1 MNIFRKVL
9 IVILALSTPII
20 TTAKLNPTFTFSECF
35 LKYNTMNGET
45 EIILYN
51 LRFTDETRMSEDRFK
66 DMFDLTEFEIKDLA
80 YDSLEA
86 PTAIRV
92 LAQTKNFMRN
102 TPVQQLFS
110 NLLNTEAEVD
120 LGSGGPMEMKMNVL
134 IAMQKDM
141 YVADN
146 NALQVLH
153 NEKDNKILLE
163 FDLSDFPS
171 KPLEVVIGWKEKET
185 LAEKMDKDYQHDA
198 DIFRLRH
205 LKYYGELIEEYHK
218 KTGKYPLQGDSEAQ
232 HYVLLAAPHQKKYTQ
247 GTPEQFKVTD
257 VENFRAVLKEGL
269 DRDIEFKFDPQK
281 VPVGAPNFYI
291 YMIEEES
298 FFFAVHLYNGR
309 SFTNP
314 LDKHYNKLEITN
326 EEPNRRGLW
335 KLDALLNDKDFQAAV
350 NEKPLKEEFFLD
362 LEEQYK

>member
-1 MNIFRKVL
+1 M
-9 IVILALSTPII
+9 I
-20 TTAKLNPTFTFSECF
+20 TQAKPNPTIKFSECF

-51 LRFTDETRMSEDRFK
+51 LRFTGETRMSEQRFK
-66 DMFDLTEFEIKDLA
+66 DMFDLTEFEIKDLS
-80 YDSLEA
+80 YDSMEA

-102 TPVQQLFS
+102 TPIQQLFS
-110 NLLNTEAEVD
+110 NMLNIKAEVE
-120 LGSGGPMEMKMNVL
+120 LGGFGPVDMKMSVL
-134 IAMQKDM
+134 IPMQKDM

-146 NALQVLH
+146 NALQVLL
-153 NEKDNKILLE
+153 NETETKTILE

-185 LAEKMDKDYQHDA
+185 LAEKMDKEYQHDA

-205 LKYYGELIEEYHK
+205 LKYFGKLIEEYHQ
-218 KTGKYPLQGDSEAQ
+218 KTGKYPLQGDSETQ
-232 HYVLLAAPHQKKYTQ
+232 HYVLLAAPHQQKYAK

-257 VENFRAVLKEGL
+257 VENFRATLKEGL
-269 DRDIEFKFDPQK
+269 GRDIEFKFDPQK
-281 VPVGAPNFYI
+281 VPAEAPNFYI
-291 YMIEEES
+291 YMIEEGS

-314 LDKHYNKLEITN
+314 LGKHYHKLEITN
-326 EEPNRRGLW
+326 EEPNRPGLW
-335 KLDALLNDKDFQAAV
+335 KLDELINDKDFQVTV
-350 NEKPLKEEFFLD
+350 NEKPHKEDFFLH